1 MEIRRDGIRILK
13 NPQRK
18 ERPKAVF
25 TEEKAQE
32 ALRFHRSLPAYGE
45 TALRSLDALA
55 KSLRLGGIFVKDESS
70 RFGLNAFKGLGGSY
84 ALFRLLCERFGLDPR
99 KTNFADLLQEPYRTK
114 CRAVEFTTATDGN
127 HGRRLLGGRPFRLPG
142 ARFHAGGQCGS
153 TPPGDRG
160 SRF

>member
-99 KTNFADLLQEPYRTK
+99 TTNFTDLLQEPYRTK
-114 CRAVEFTTATDGN
+114 PIIFT
-127 HGRRLLGGRPFRLPG
+127 LLL
-142 ARFHAGGQCGS
+142 S
-153 TPPGDRG
+153 
-160 SRF
+160 